1 MPEKTYILK
10 GTIYDE
16 KQELVS
22 GAVVTVTEVDPLI
35 KTTKFLGYTITDING
50 YYLIAIEAFEDKFYE
65 LGIFPPLN
73 S

>member
-22 GAVVTVTEVDPLI
+22 GAVVTVTEVDPLS
-35 KTTKFLGYTITDING
+35 KNTKFLGYTITDING